1 MRTTSPAG
9 AMASYRSAAP
19 DRMTQQVRAARAR
32 WGHLRRRAGLG
43 CLAALLVT
51 SLGTP
56 GLGLAEAAP
65 AQIEGMSRQQ
75 LVVLREAFQLVNTVG
90 NEVWPGWARISMTVV
105 IIEGDYEYMVNSPS
119 DWDPAGSFELTEQ
132 RFIGQPIYR
141 RDRTLPHALRAAF
154 PVAGIPAAVVGAW
167 SPAEESPN
175 EWALTLV
182 HEWFHVLQMTRG
194 DAAKVGD
201 LRLGEGVYP
210 SLVLD
215 YPFAY
220 GDRAIGHAIHLL
232 GSSLYDFWNRSRSL
246 PRAIQRTFVAET
258 SWAALQNFE
267 TIVSLKYGNDVF
279 NYFRYQT
286 WKEGVA
292 RYTQVHVSLLAAD
305 FEDKGR
311 FYQQPGFAAL
321 QGSMSYA
328 RLWEEVTHTNYW
340 LMRTPSGDLGG
351 DPTSFYG
358 IGHGMAELLD
368 AVNPTWKER
377 YFDRGVWL
385 TDLIAEAMDPQAVA
399 DR

>member
-1 MRTTSPAG
+1 VTSPA
-9 AMASYRSAAP
+9 S
-19 DRMTQQVRAARAR
+19 
-32 WGHLRRRAGLG
+32 
-43 CLAALLVT
+43 
-51 SLGTP
+51 P
-56 GLGLAEAAP
+56 GLGRAEAAP
-65 AQIEGMSRQQ
+65 AQAEGMSRQQ
-75 LVVLREAFQLVNTVG
+75 LLVLREAFQLVNTVG
-90 NEVWPGWARISMTVV
+90 NEVWPGWARAPLTVV

-119 DWDPAGSFELTEQ
+119 DWDPAGGFELIEQ

-154 PVAGIPAAVVGAW
+154 PVAGVPAAVVGAW
-167 SPAEESPN
+167 RHAEESPN
-175 EWALTLV
+175 EWALSLV

-194 DAAKVGD
+194 EDAKVGD
-201 LRLGEGVYP
+201 LALGTGVYP
-210 SLVLD
+210 SLQLD

-232 GSSLYDFWNRSRSL
+232 GSSLYDFWSRSRSL
-246 PRAIQRTFVAET
+246 PRAMQRTFVAET
-258 SWAALQNFE
+258 SWAALQNLE
-267 TIVSLKYGNDVF
+267 TVVSLKYGGEAF

-305 FEDKGR
+305 FEDRGR
-311 FYQQPGFAAL
+311 FGRQPGFPAL

-328 RLWEEVTHTNYW
+328 RLWDEVSHTSYW
-340 LMRTPSGDLGG
+340 LMRTPSGNRGG

-385 TDLIAEAMDPQAVA
+385 TDLIAEAMDPKAVA
-399 DR
+399 KR

>member
-1 MRTTSPAG
+1 
-9 AMASYRSAAP
+9 
-19 DRMTQQVRAARAR
+19 
-32 WGHLRRRAGLG
+32 
-43 CLAALLVT
+43 
-51 SLGTP
+51 
-56 GLGLAEAAP
+56 
-65 AQIEGMSRQQ
+65 MSRQQ
-75 LVVLREAFQLVNTVG
+75 LLVLREAFQLVNTVG
-90 NEVWPGWARISMTVV
+90 NELWPGWVRTPRTVV
-105 IIEGDYEYMVNSPS
+105 IIEGDYEYMVNAPL
-119 DWDPAGSFELTEQ
+119 DWDPAGGFELIEQ

-141 RDRTLPHALRAAF
+141 RGRTLPHALRAAF
-154 PVAGIPAAVVGAW
+154 PVAGLPAAVVGAW
-167 SPAEESPN
+167 RHTEESPN
-175 EWALTLV
+175 EWAVTLV
-182 HEWFHVLQMTRG
+182 HEWFHVLQMTREE
-194 DAAKVGD
+194 ATKVGD
-201 LRLGEGVYP
+201 LALGEGVYP
-210 SLVLD
+210 SLQLD

-232 GSSLYDFWNRSRSL
+232 GSSLYDFWSRSRTL
-246 PRAIQRTFVAET
+246 PRAMQRTFVAET
-258 SWAALQNFE
+258 SWAALQNLE
-267 TIVSLKYGNDVF
+267 TVVSLKYGDDAF

-311 FYQQPGFAAL
+311 FYHQPGFAAL

-399 DR
+399 AR